1 MGIHCLVP
9 TSGSTHRQGHG
20 PAVRAAL
27 NISARFESARQRSI
41 EFVIRRNDGIAAERQ
56 DGLEG
61 DVGRVREGRYRT
73 LPIIFVM

>member
-1 MGIHCLVP
+1 VP